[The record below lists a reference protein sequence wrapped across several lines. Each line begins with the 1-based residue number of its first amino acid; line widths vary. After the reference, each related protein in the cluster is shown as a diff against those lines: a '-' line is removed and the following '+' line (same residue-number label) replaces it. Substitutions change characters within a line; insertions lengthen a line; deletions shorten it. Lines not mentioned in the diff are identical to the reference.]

1 MGPASST
8 GNSGLSR
15 YKRRRP
21 LPALILFV
29 VLAVGAIF
37 VWAKVLDTAN
47 DVDAAIKCNSPG
59 NVVASASS
67 VPPVDPA
74 APPAAPVAEAPKLGS
89 VLAHDAL
96 DRTDPAPVSDIQF
109 RVFNASTQRNQAR
122 FVATTLTELG
132 LKQAAEPDN
141 DPVYP
146 AQDMTCRGQIRF
158 GAPGAGAARTLSLI
172 EPCLELVRDERQD
185 ASVDIAIGKKF
196 DEVKPNHDARKV
208 LDQLASWAEQQ
219 PEQGG
224 GQVAEASSPTLVAS
238 NVAAARDVHC

>member
-1 MGPASST
+1 VGPASNT
-8 GNSGLSR
+8 GSSGLSR

-29 VLAVGAIF
+29 ILAVGAVF
-37 VWAKVLDTAN
+37 VWAKVLNTAN
-47 DVDAAIKCNSPG
+47 DVDLAIRCNSPG
-59 NVVASASS
+59 SAPAPSS
-67 VPPVDPA
+67 TAPPVDPA
-74 APPAAPVAEAPKLGS
+74 APVVEAPKLGN

-96 DRTDPAPVSDIQF
+96 DRTDPAPATDIQF

-132 LKQAAEPDN
+132 FKQAAEPDN

-158 GAPGAGAARTLSLI
+158 GAPGASAARTLSLI

-185 ASVDIAIGKKF
+185 ATVDIAIGKKF

-208 LDQLASWAEQQ
+208 LDQLSDWADQQ
-219 PEQGG
+219 PDQSG
-224 GQVAEASSPTLVAS
+224 GQAAEASAPTVVAS
-238 NVAAARDVHC
+238 NVAGARDVHC

>member
-1 MGPASST
+1 MGPASTT

-15 YKRRRP
+15 YRRRRP

-29 VLAVGAIF
+29 ILAFGAVF
-37 VWAKVLDTAN
+37 VWAKVLNTAN
-47 DVDAAIKCNSPG
+47 DVDLAIRCNTPG
-59 NVVASASS
+59 SAPVPSS
-67 VPPVDPA
+67 APPVDPA
-74 APPAAPVAEAPKLGS
+74 APVVEAPKLGS

-96 DRTDPAPVSDIQF
+96 DRTDPVPAAEVQF

-158 GAPGAGAARTLSLI
+158 GAPGASAARTLSLI

-185 ASVDIAIGKKF
+185 ATVDIAIGKKF

-208 LDQLASWAEQQ
+208 LDQLADWAAQQ
-219 PEQGG
+219 PEQAG
-224 GQVAEASSPTLVAS
+224 GQAAEASAPTVVSS
-238 NVAAARDVHC
+238 NLTAARDVHC